1 MSENGTPRQTARQVD
16 AEEHRRF
23 VARNERIAKQHAML
37 NAAMSRFAIEVQSI
51 IDLGS
56 ET

>member
-1 MSENGTPRQTARQVD
+1 MSDDGMPRQTARQVA
-16 AEEHRRF
+16 AEEQQRF
-23 VARNERIAKQHAML
+23 SARNERIAKQHAML
-37 NAAMSRFAIEVQSI
+37 NAAMVRFAIETRSI